1 MSLSVGVAYNADIK
15 SAIATIKAI
24 LDQNPRVLKD
34 PAPVV
39 GVSSLADYSVLI
51 SILPWVAVPDYFV
64 AQTEVN
70 QAIIEQFAQKK
81 ISIPFPQQEVRIIGQ
96 GK

>member
-1 MSLSVGVAYNADIK
+1 M
-15 SAIATIKAI
+15 
-24 LDQNPRVLKD
+24 
-34 PAPVV
+34 
-39 GVSSLADYSVLI
+39 
-51 SILPWVAVPDYFV
+51 PWVAVPDYFV

-70 QAIIEQFAQKK
+70 QAIIEQFAQKG